1 MAKITMSR
9 GKFNGVSAVANQQG
23 VIVTLAIDP
32 RGSLKKALAKA
43 KGGEVSDAEVIEF
56 KSLVA
61 EVLTPHTSAI
71 LLDPIYGRRPSI
83 LRAKTCGLLLTYES
97 SADEVAGKGRLPE
110 VFSDWSVWR
119 LKKAA
124 GADAVKVC
132 LYYDPDDAAEINSVK
147 QAFVERVGAECRAN
161 DIAFFLEPICYSD
174 TIGDEQ
180 SLAFAR
186 VKPHKVTKYTRE
198 FSLPQYGVDVL
209 MVEVPVNVRY
219 IAGSTANTE
228 VLTAYTR
235 EEAKRH
241 LRAAAAEAQKPFMYL
256 SAGVTYEVF
265 CETLE
270 LAGEAGTP
278 FSGGLCGR
286 AMWQGGIPEYGRGG
300 AQALRTW
307 LNRAGVEGLQV
318 LNAVMARGAKPWWDF
333 YGGKEN
339 IDISG

>member
-1 MAKITMSR
+1 MAKTTMSR
-9 GKFNGVSAVANQQG
+9 GKFNGISAVADQKG
-23 VIVTLAIDP
+23 VIVALAIDP

-43 KGGEVSDAEVIEF
+43 KGSEASNAEVIEF

-71 LLDPIYGRRPSI
+71 LLDPVYGRGPST

-97 SADEVAGKGRLPE
+97 SSDEVGGKGRQPDLFPE
-110 VFSDWSVWR
+110 WSVLR
-119 LKKAA
+119 LKAA

-132 LYYDPDDAAEINSVK
+132 LYYDPDDAAEINVVK
-147 QAFVERVGAECRAN
+147 QAFVERVGAECRAS

-186 VKPHKVTKYTRE
+186 VKPHKVTKYMRE
-198 FSLPQYGVDVL
+198 FSQPQYGVDVL

-219 IAGSTANTE
+219 IAGSTANAE
-228 VLTAYTR
+228 GPAAYTR
-235 EEAKRH
+235 EEAKEH
-241 LRAAAAEAQKPFMYL
+241 FRAAAAEARKPFMYL

-265 CETLE
+265 CQTLD

-278 FSGGLCGR
+278 FSGALCGR
-286 AMWQGGIPEYGRGG
+286 AMWQGGIPAYGTGG
-300 AQALRTW
+300 AEGVRAW
-307 LNRAGVEGLQV
+307 LNQAGVEGLQV
-318 LNAVMARGAKPWWDF
+318 LNTVMARGAKPWWDS

-339 IDISG
+339 IDISS